1 MTRYCFEGDNPH
13 QSLRFVL
20 FCPGDRHFDV
30 ESSLIL
36 QKDERVALDMVGGSN
51 G

>member
-1 MTRYCFEGDNPH
+1 MTRYCLKGDKSH

-20 FCPGDRHFDV
+20 FCPGDQHLDV

-36 QKDERVALDMVGGSN
+36 QKDERVALSMVGG
-51 G
+51 